1 MRREQRLT
9 SSLQFNAVFKNGKVW
24 ATDVAVLRAMPNELD
39 ASRFGIIVSK
49 RVGKKA
55 VVRNRVKRL
64 LREVLRLTPIQSGW
78 DVIVIARP
86 LAAEAGYREIEAGI
100 LGLLNRAGL
109 LGEGR

>member
-9 SSLQFNAVFKNGKVW
+9 NSSQFDAVFKNGKVW
-24 ATDVAVLRAMPNELD
+24 ATDVAVLRTMPNGLEF
-39 ASRFGIIVSK
+39 SRFGIIVSK
-49 RVGKKA
+49 KVGKKA

-64 LREVLRLTPIQSGW
+64 LREVVRLTPIQPGW
-78 DVIVIARP
+78 DVVIVARRQ
-86 LAAEAGYREIEAGI
+86 AAEAGYREVEPAI